1 MSRRQPDW
9 VPPMLA
15 TLTQEPFTR
24 AGWVFERKL
33 DGERV
38 IAYRRGDD
46 VRLLSRNRKVIS
58 AAYPELVDALAA
70 QSANDLIVDGEVV
83 AFDGAT
89 TSFSKLQRRMQ
100 VRDTEQARR
109 SGVAVYYYLFDILWA
124 DGRDLTSH
132 PLLERKRILRETI
145 RFGGRLRFTSHRAR
159 FGERYL
165 DEACRR
171 GWEGLIAKRV
181 DAPYVGRR
189 STDWLKLKC
198 VNEQE
203 FVIGGYTDPRGSRT
217 MFGALLLGVYDDG
230 RLRYAGDVGTGFT
243 HETLRTLGADL
254 TKLEVGKPPFE
265 ADAAL
270 PRRSVHWVRPKLVA
284 QVGFSEWTRDGKLRH
299 PRFLGLRRDKAPKD
313 VVRERPR

>member
-1 MSRRQPDW
+1 VSRQPEW

-24 AGWVFERKL
+24 TGWVFERKL

-38 IAYRRGDD
+38 VAYRRGRT
-46 VRLLSRNRKVIS
+46 VRLLSRNRKEIG

-70 QSANDLIVDGEVV
+70 QDADDFIVDGEVV

-89 TSFSKLQRRMQ
+89 TSFEKLQRRMQ
-100 VRDTEQARR
+100 IRDAEQARR
-109 SGVAVYYYLFDILWA
+109 TRVAVYYYLFDMPWCE
-124 DGRDLTSH
+124 GRDLTPK

-165 DEACRR
+165 EEACRR
-171 GWEGLIAKRV
+171 GWEGLIAKRA
-181 DAPYVGRR
+181 DAPYVPRR

-203 FVIGGYTDPRGSRT
+203 FVVGGYTDPRGSRT

-230 RLRYAGDVGTGFT
+230 RLRYAGDVGTGFSQ
-243 HETLRTLGADL
+243 ETLRVLGNDL
-254 TKLEVGKPPFE
+254 AKLEVADPPFVPE
-265 ADAAL
+265 KAL
-270 PRRSVHWVRPKLVA
+270 PRRAVHWVRPKLVA
-284 QVGFSEWTRDGKLRH
+284 QVGFTEWTRDDKLRH